1 MGYDEILASCKSLS
15 YRDKLRL
22 AQYLI
27 QQARKE
33 EEIEN
38 PQQRTGEKAHTKS
51 STSANAQTPQERPE
65 QTIEYV
71 IERLQKLKPS
81 KRSTLINSMTA
92 MFQFQGG
99 ISDADKEKIVK
110 ELQKRKHITI
120 NANNTVTYHLHTL
133 E

>member
-1 MGYDEILASCKSLS
+1 MSYDEVLASCKSLS

-22 AQYLI
+22 AQFLI

-38 PQQRTGEKAHTKS
+38 PQQRTGGKQSKLSAS
-51 STSANAQTPQERPE
+51 SNTPKPQESPA

-81 KRSTLINSMTA
+81 KRSTLLNAITA

-120 NANNTVTYHLHTL
+120 NANNKVTYL
-133 E
+133 

>member
-1 MGYDEILASCKSLS
+1 MSYDEVLASCKSLS

-38 PQQRTGEKAHTKS
+38 PQQRTGGKQVKS
-51 STSANAQTPQERPE
+51 SATSNAQTPQKGHEP
-65 QTIEYV
+65 TIEYV

-81 KRSTLINSMTA
+81 KRSTLINAITA

-120 NANNTVTYHLHTL
+120 NANNKVTYL
-133 E
+133 

>member
-1 MGYDEILASCKSLS
+1 MSYDEVLASCKSLS

-22 AQYLI
+22 AQFLI

-38 PQQRTGEKAHTKS
+38 PQQRTGGKQSKLSAS
-51 STSANAQTPQERPE
+51 SNTPKPQESPA

-81 KRSTLINSMTA
+81 KRSTLLNAITA

-99 ISDADKEKIVK
+99 ISDSDKEKIMK

-120 NANNTVTYHLHTL
+120 NANNKVTYL
-133 E
+133 

>member
-1 MGYDEILASCKSLS
+1 MSYDEVLASCKSLS

-22 AQYLI
+22 AQFLI

-38 PQQRTGEKAHTKS
+38 PQQRTGGKQSKLSAS
-51 STSANAQTPQERPE
+51 SNTPKPQESPA

-81 KRSTLINSMTA
+81 KRSTLLNAITA

-99 ISDADKEKIVK
+99 ISDTDKEKIVK
-110 ELQKRKHITI
+110 ELQKRKHIAI
-120 NANNTVTYHLHTL
+120 NANNKVTYL
-133 E
+133 